1 MGPVDIAG
9 VPIEVGDTVVY
20 GTKTRESVLNMV
32 TVIALVPF
40 QNTRLIM
47 NPAYNPSKRWDDPVN
62 SGIPVR
68 IKESF
73 TDYKIK
79 FRHPSERFTDYA
91 LGVEVEREGR
101 MQTLDNPKRFAVIK
115 KFDPQRRP

>member
-1 MGPVDIAG
+1 MGPTDIAG

-20 GTKTRESVLNMV
+20 GTKTRDSVLNMV
-32 TVIALVPF
+32 TVVALVPF
-40 QNTRLIM
+40 QNTRYVL
-47 NPAYNPSKRWDDPVN
+47 NPAYTHDKKWDDPVN
-62 SGIPVR
+62 RGVPIR
-68 IKESF
+68 IKEPF

-79 FRHPSERFTDYA
+79 FRHPSEKFKDYD

-101 MQTLDNPKRFAVIK
+101 LQTLDNPKRFAVIK